1 LDLAGR
7 IRFGPDVQWITDPT
21 DYKVSDSHLDEVHKA
36 VSEYLPTIDRDSL
49 AGDYTGIRYLPFHIA
64 SDTDLNLDQKVQQVS
79 AYRIS

>member
-21 DYKVSDSHLDEVHKA
+21 DYKISDSHLDEVHKA

-49 AGDYTGIRYLPFHIA
+49 AGDYTGIRYLVFPIV
-64 SDTDLNLDQKVQQVS
+64 SDTDLNLAQKAPLVW